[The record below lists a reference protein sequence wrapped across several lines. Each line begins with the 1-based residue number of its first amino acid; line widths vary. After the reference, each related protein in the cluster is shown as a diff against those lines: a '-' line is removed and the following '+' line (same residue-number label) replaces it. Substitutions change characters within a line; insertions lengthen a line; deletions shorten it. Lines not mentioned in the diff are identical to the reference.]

1 MIPVSKMDSDQIN
14 PAFSIAEFLYIS
26 SCYSIAADLVTFH
39 TKITSIAEKALQ
51 ALSNEPTAHDLAIIT
66 EFADWAPSKVK
77 FSMNQPQN
85 LDPLSPQ
92 HRQTIT
98 SHFLLC
104 KNKLLNL
111 QTQLDIAS
119 KNVGH

>member
-1 MIPVSKMDSDQIN
+1 MNSDQLN
-14 PAFSIAEFLYIS
+14 PAFSIAEFHYIS
-26 SCYSIAADLVTFH
+26 RCYSIAADLITFH

-51 ALSNEPTAHDLAIIT
+51 ALSNEPTDHDLATLT
-66 EFADWAPSKVK
+66 EFAEWAPSKVE

-85 LDPLSPQ
+85 LEPLSPQ

-98 SHFLLC
+98 SHFLFC

-111 QTQLDIAS
+111 QTQLEIAS
-119 KNVGH
+119 KNARH

>member
-1 MIPVSKMDSDQIN
+1 MNSDQLN

-26 SCYSIAADLVTFH
+26 SCYSIAADLITFH

-51 ALSNEPTAHDLAIIT
+51 ALSNEPTEHDLATIS
-66 EFADWAPSKVK
+66 EFADWAPSKVE

-85 LDPLSPQ
+85 LEPLSPQ

-98 SHFLLC
+98 SHFLFC

-111 QTQLDIAS
+111 QTQLEIAS
-119 KNVGH
+119 KNVRH